1 MYDAHDPLVVAGIL
15 ALVIKMVTT
24 YPPVVF
30 CGRDTIVRLLISRKR
45 QKQFEY
51 QAISAGGEGS
61 GDAVDAPILS
71 QPPTTP
77 EFSCRSKTY
86 HFGITSVWNVVVLML
101 AIVTPNIT
109 VAIGFLG
116 SLASCNVF
124 IFPGLAL
131 VALSRR
137 YIKLRRSLEEEEET
151 EECHRQQQSMS
162 EQDHLISGGHHSST
176 STSYFSRTNKSPSI
190 FSLSNKWTQAVL
202 MLYGLFI
209 IAMGIIMFIIILIQV
224 YRDFQNPIPHGAVC
238 DGSAGGIVDV
248 VLNSTTTLAPLTTL

>member
-1 MYDAHDPLVVAGIL
+1 MYDAHDPLVVAGVL

-51 QAISAGGEGS
+51 QAISAGNEDNS
-61 GDAVDAPILS
+61 GDAVDAPVLPAS
-71 QPPTTP
+71 TTTS
-77 EFSCRSKTY
+77 EFSCRSKAY
-86 HFGITSVWNVVVLML
+86 HFGITSVWNAVVLLL

-116 SLASCNVF
+116 SLASANVF

-137 YIKLRRSLEEEEET
+137 YIKLRKSFEEEEE
-151 EECHRQQQSMS
+151 ECQHQQSTS
-162 EQDHLISGGHHSST
+162 ERDHLTGGHHSST
-176 STSYFSRTNKSPSI
+176 GATTSTSYFTRTNKSPSL

-202 MLYGLFI
+202 MFYGLFI
-209 IAMGIIMFIIILIQV
+209 IVMGVIMFIIILIQV
-224 YRDFQNPIPHGAVC
+224 YRDFQNPILHGAVC
-238 DGSAGGIVDV
+238 DGSGGIVESIY
-248 VLNSTTTLAPLTTL
+248 NSTTTQATPTTF